1 MLLDE
6 RYIKKKIYVP
16 FSKNKQPPKW
26 QFDFAQKSYDHTKY
40 QMAEVTESFEAR
52 MFASMKRQE
61 EEELED
67 VLPPPHGALGTHSL
81 PPHPPRAGP
90 IVRASQQVC
99 SESPY
104 TTSDDDTS
112 FSTWKAPV
120 SCFLE
125 GGWVGITNKC
135 FR

>member
-1 MLLDE
+1 M
-6 RYIKKKIYVP
+6 
-16 FSKNKQPPKW
+16 
-26 QFDFAQKSYDHTKY
+26 QKSYDHTKY

-67 VLPPPHGALGTHSL
+67 VSPPPPGTAGTRSL

-90 IVRASQQVC
+90 IMRASQQVC

-120 SCFLE
+120 SCKHVCVCVYVLNPFEL
-125 GGWVGITNKC
+125 
-135 FR
+135 